1 MTTIQDDL
9 IDIYNNLLIFNQNT
23 LLVDKPIPITV
34 KFEKENNTIYFEQKG
49 NSIRLSLPIY
59 YCLGLSD
66 IKKYTYLL
74 PKDYDYLMQSLS
86 SVISSGRLLNDRVCL
101 SPENY
106 GFDIYDVDLKE
117 FWKGPEIIGSIRF
130 VSGNSL
136 IFRLIT
142 KFKYKLW

>member
-1 MTTIQDDL
+1 MTTLQDDL
-9 IDIYNNLLIFNQNT
+9 IEIYNNLLIFNKNT

-34 KFEKENNTIYFEQKG
+34 KFEKENNTVYFEQKG

-74 PKDYDYLMQSLS
+74 PNDYDYLMQSLS
-86 SVISSGRLLNDRVCL
+86 TVISSGKLLDDRVCL

-106 GFDIYDVDLKE
+106 GFDIYEVDLKE

-130 VSGNSL
+130 VSGNSY
-136 IFRLIT
+136 IFRLLT
-142 KFKYKLW
+142 KLKYKI